1 MRSAALAALVA
12 LVLAACAAPSGAP
25 IADCDI
31 SWLNVE
37 SRIEADVDGE
47 PLTVPIDCF
56 RELGRSRIRIGFTMP
71 AGPDCYEIGDVATVE
86 GAEEVSVTLVLV
98 RNDDLVAGAC
108 PDEEVRAT
116 TELDL
121 QAPVDGRTL
130 LDGSG
135 GG

>member
-1 MRSAALAALVA
+1 MRRAALAAL
-12 LVLAACAAPSGAP
+12 LLAACAVPSGAP

-47 PLTVPIDCF
+47 QLTVPIDCL
-56 RELGRSRIRIGFTMP
+56 RDLGRTRIRLGFTMP

-98 RNDDLVAGAC
+98 RNDDPAAGAC
-108 PDEEVRAT
+108 PDEGKRAT
-116 TELDL
+116 TEIDL
-121 QAPVDGRTL
+121 QAPIDGRTL
-130 LDGSG
+130 LDGSR
-135 GG
+135 